1 MEKGRLPQCR
11 LRTGQRHGT
20 AGLNNGAMGRTS
32 RRRAQRRAGERELTP
47 REIRRYAEK
56 ANRRARRLEPT
67 VDDFTRAA
75 GQGSVRLAEA
85 LIARSTVRMDNIL
98 EIPAVY
104 SMEALES
111 ITSMLALDKALAK
124 VGIPLRRMPSD
135 YQGRL
140 PRHLAW
146 GVDSSIAAC
155 RLLLVGQIA
164 GAAVIARQQLEH
176 WTMFLSKVAGIE
188 RGDSSIQEFIARCW
202 NRFTES
208 LATQSSEDAAV
219 LGEVSVDE
227 FPLDD
232 DELIVAE
239 PVEHHEHVVLGD
251 GVSVCPAVLYG
262 ELSDLL
268 HANAGTEAVRWEAVD
283 YLTPDR
289 CSADIVGIA
298 ASVVHVLQLSLIQI
312 HFMIAGL
319 VKDRDPGLA
328 AITLVTMP
336 AFGNRSNSPVAW
348 RDFDPVPTLGESVPV
363 EQFVSPE
370 IATLM
375 PLTVEEGLRTGVV
388 NHAAERSRLYEAVVA
403 GRRPEG
409 RLYRNDELAT
419 VAFDA
424 HRYSSAVCAAEA
436 LGAESRRLGAGFDAN
451 RLTGRGAGYV
461 VVAEAAALLSRWSQ
475 ARPELSASAAL
486 ISSTL
491 RSAYWLWLED
501 DDRSMATLRC
511 TLEQTARLRVWHLK
525 QDKAAQLSARP
536 ATMPKD
542 WLDAAGWRRLA
553 ALNRAFSEYAH
564 AHEKSRW
571 GGARRLLA
579 MLQIDGGDDALFT
592 ARGAALDFT
601 ASLAVREVIRV
612 IGDDHSEALAD
623 ALADMVAGWG
633 IDVDL
638 DDAALNPE
646 LDHIWSHRQT
656 ALGPTPLRW
665 D

>member
-1 MEKGRLPQCR
+1 
-11 LRTGQRHGT
+11 
-20 AGLNNGAMGRTS
+20 MGRDS

-47 REIRRYAEK
+47 KEVRRYAEK

-67 VDDFTRAA
+67 VEDFTRAA
-75 GQGSVRLAEA
+75 AQGSVRLAEA
-85 LIARSTVRMDNIL
+85 LIARSTIRMDNIL
-98 EIPAVY
+98 AIPAVY
-104 SMEALES
+104 SMAALES
-111 ITSMLALDKALAK
+111 ITSMLALDKALTAI
-124 VGIPLRRMPSD
+124 GIPLRRMPSD

-146 GVDSSIAAC
+146 GADSCIAAC

-176 WTMFLSKVAGIE
+176 WTMFLSRVAGVD
-188 RGDSSIQEFIARCW
+188 RGDSSIQQFIASCW
-202 NRFTES
+202 NPFIES
-208 LATQSSEDAAV
+208 LATQSGEDAAT
-219 LGEVSVDE
+219 LGDVSVEE
-227 FPLDD
+227 FPFEGDD
-232 DELIVAE
+232 STAAE
-239 PVEHHEHVVLGD
+239 PAQHHEHVILGD

-262 ELSDLL
+262 EVSELL
-268 HANAGTEAVRWEAVD
+268 HANRGKEGVRWEAVE
-283 YLTPDR
+283 YLTPDW
-289 CSADIVGIA
+289 CTADVVDTA
-298 ASVVHVLQLSLIQI
+298 ASVVHALQLSLIQI
-312 HFMIAGL
+312 HFMIAAL
-319 VKDRDPGLA
+319 VKDRDQSLA
-328 AITLVTMP
+328 VVALAMMP
-336 AFGNRSNSPVAW
+336 AFGNRSDSPVAW
-348 RDFDPVPTLGESVPV
+348 RDLDPLPTLRESVPV
-363 EQFVSPE
+363 EQLVSPE

-375 PLTVEEGLRTGVV
+375 PLTVEEGLRAGVV

-419 VAFDA
+419 LAFDA
-424 HRYSSAVCAAEA
+424 HRYSSAVWAAQA
-436 LGAESRRLGAGFDAN
+436 LGAESRYLGADFDSN
-451 RLTGRGAGYV
+451 RLTGRGARYV
-461 VVAEAAALLSRWSQ
+461 VVAEIATLLSRWAQ

-525 QDKAAQLSARP
+525 PDKAAQLTARS

-579 MLQIDGGDDALFT
+579 MLEIDGGDDALFT

-601 ASLAVREVIRV
+601 ASLVVREAIRV
-612 IGDDHSEALAD
+612 IGDDYSKALAD
-623 ALADMVAGWG
+623 ALVDMVAGWG

-638 DDAALNPE
+638 DDATLNPV

-656 ALGPTPLRW
+656 TLGPTALRW